1 MISCFKMYGL
11 KIKHAQFN
19 NIILSFA
26 YKIKHLRF
34 PKRYVFHLERKT
46 KGNEVIVKSTNILK
60 TKEEKVDEEN
70 NVMIK
75 FKDNI
80 NNDDIEKIVDKNK
93 YQVDNSFC
101 SYLIKRKKFLSFFS
115 YDIKKYEHNI
125 LYKKSD
131 GSLLAYLYSNKIKPL
146 IYADRISNLL
156 YVNCINYVNKNKME
170 HNMEHNIEHN
180 KNCNDNIHFY
190 YKQASIKEKKNL
202 FDILYKKYSLV
213 FLFSDIT
220 HIDEMNKYFI
230 YFNKQMNIS
239 NMDNPHNN
247 FAHTQQIY
255 ENGKILKL
263 RDKQKPIHIFYGYLS
278 PYNFI
283 LSNYFSTNFCMKLKN
298 TYFPNDNFFYINSK
312 LNINDMNALL
322 LQEGRQNLPS
332 ILLFD
337 ECCYVRYHI
346 KGLYT
351 NESAYY
357 FFNILKNV

>member
-1 MISCFKMYGL
+1 MYGL
-11 KIKHAQFN
+11 KLKHAQFN
-19 NIILSFA
+19 NMILSFT
-26 YKIKHLRF
+26 YNIKHLRF
-34 PKRYVFHLERKT
+34 GKRYVFHLERKT
-46 KGNEVIVKSTNILK
+46 KGNELIVKSTNILK
-60 TKEEKVDEEN
+60 TKEKDDEEN
-70 NVMIK
+70 NVIIK

-80 NNDDIEKIVDKNK
+80 NNDDIEKIVDENK

-101 SYLIKRKKFLSFFS
+101 GYLIKKKKILSFFS

-131 GSLLAYLYSNKIKPL
+131 GSLLACLYSNKIKPL
-146 IYADRISNLL
+146 IYADRISNVL
-156 YVNCINYVNKNKME
+156 YVNCINYVNKNK
-170 HNMEHNIEHN
+170 IEHN
-180 KNCNDNIHFY
+180 KNCNDNIHFH
-190 YKQASIKEKKNL
+190 YKQSIIKEKKNL

-230 YFNKQMNIS
+230 YFNKQMKIS
-239 NMDNPHNN
+239 NMDNLHNN
-247 FAHTQQIY
+247 FSLTQQIY
-255 ENGKILKL
+255 ENAKILKL
-263 RDKQKPIHIFYGYLS
+263 RDKQKSIHIFYGYLS

-283 LSNYFSTNFCMKLKN
+283 LSNYFSTNFCMNLKN

-322 LQEGRQNLPS
+322 LQEGRQNIPS

-357 FFNILKNV
+357 LFNILKNV